1 MPKWDP
7 TQYDRYADERSRP
20 FVDLIDRVRASDPS
34 YVVDLGCGGGA
45 LTATLARR
53 WPSARVHGVD
63 SSPAMLAQA
72 EALDIPES
80 VDFEAGDIT
89 DWTPREQV
97 DVLVSNAAL
106 QWVPGHEKLLG
117 RFVDY
122 LADGGSLAFQVPGNF
137 GGPSHIALADLVRSP
152 QWHDKLGS
160 DLLRAGSLDPA
171 DYLDILARTGC
182 TVDAW
187 ETTYLHVLAGADPVL
202 EWTRGTAL
210 RPVLDRLDESD
221 AADFTAQYADALRA
235 EYPRTDYGTVFP
247 FRRVFVVARKPG
259 GSAA

>member
-20 FVDLIDRVRASDPS
+20 FVDLIDRVQVGDPS

-53 WPSARVHGVD
+53 WPSARLHGVD

-72 EALDIPES
+72 AARAVPGLI
-80 VDFEAGDIT
+80 DFEAGDIA
-89 DWTPREQV
+89 DWKPAEPV

-106 QWVPGHEKLLG
+106 QWVPGHETLLDG
-117 RFVDY
+117 FVDA
-122 LADGGSLAFQVPGNF
+122 LRGGGCLAFQVPGNF
-137 GGPSHIALADLVRSP
+137 GGPSHTALADLVRSP
-152 QWHDKLGS
+152 RWCHRLGD

-187 ETTYLHVLAGADPVL
+187 ETTYLHVLPGEDPVL

-210 RPVLDRLDESD
+210 RPVLDRLDD
-221 AADFTAQYADALRA
+221 GAAAEFTAEYAAGLRA
-235 EYPRTDYGTVFP
+235 LYPAADYGTVFP
-247 FRRVFVVARKPG
+247 FRRIFVVARKPG
-259 GSAA
+259 